1 MKNDDELKNSINN
14 IFDDAWKTA
23 PRIGGLNDLGEHI
36 ARAIKEISAE
46 NIGNYQNLIVG
57 KISIFDENDD
67 QETGKGALELQIIT
81 ASISPIH
88 DMLENYKPKLGI
100 DEFVAVMTDNN
111 EGQLTLIAFAN
122 GCRLTTLTT
131 NNDDEIGVSDY
142 DHTKKMFANAGAST
156 NRLMRIY
163 DRLIEIA
170 SQ

>member
-46 NIGNYQNLIVG
+46 NRGNYQNLIVG
-57 KISIFDENDD
+57 RITLFDENDD

-81 ASISPIH
+81 ASITPIH
-88 DMLENYKPKLGI
+88 EMIENYAPRLKI

-122 GCRLTTLTT
+122 GCNLTTLTT
-131 NNDDEIGVSDY
+131 NDDDEIGVSDY
-142 DHTKKMFANAGAST
+142 DHTKKMFIEAGDQTS
-156 NRLMRIY
+156 RLMRIY

-170 SQ
+170 KQ

>member
-1 MKNDDELKNSINN
+1 MKNDDELKNSIDN
-14 IFDDAWKTA
+14 IFNDAWKTA

-36 ARAIKEISAE
+36 ARAIKEVSAE
-46 NIGNYQNLIVG
+46 HIGNYQNLIVG
-57 KISIFDENDD
+57 RISIFDENDD

-88 DMLENYKPKLGI
+88 DMLENYKPKLEI
-100 DEFVAVMTDNN
+100 DEFIAVMTDNN

-122 GCRLTTLTT
+122 GCNLTTLTT
-131 NNDDEIGVSDY
+131 NGDDEIGVSDY
-142 DHTKKMFANAGAST
+142 DHTKKMFNEAGAKT
-156 NRLMRIY
+156 CRLMRIY